1 MLTWARLPKYLGE
14 VAHPVPVLSSLSYSS
29 LLSLLIK
36 SRGKEN
42 NRMEPTMSMGQSE
55 AENQDDDISWH
66 RLVLCEEHR
75 MARVGTD
82 IMRPGATGFRWFKS
96 PNIVPIE
103 QARCRRQQK
112 D

>member
-1 MLTWARLPKYLGE
+1 LPDDDGLTDEQVETETRQAALDEWCKR
-14 VAHPVPVLSSLSYSS
+14 
-29 LLSLLIK
+29 
-36 SRGKEN
+36 
-42 NRMEPTMSMGQSE
+42 E
-55 AENQDDDISWH
+55 AEWEIANT
-66 RLVLCEEHR
+66 R
-75 MARVGTD
+75 